1 MVVYWSRQVPD
12 LNQALRYKGV
22 KFPTKK
28 PKVKNETLHQRMNTI
43 MRSFITKGRLV
54 AATVVLILLV
64 ASFLAGAQHGYD
76 LGYLDGENKTNGWWI
91 DKKTHYYESSEIRK
105 KRINLKHNYI

>member
-1 MVVYWSRQVPD
+1 
-12 LNQALRYKGV
+12 
-22 KFPTKK
+22 
-28 PKVKNETLHQRMNTI
+28 

-54 AATVVLILLV
+54 AATVFLILLV
-64 ASFLAGAQHGYD
+64 AGFLAGAQHGYN
-76 LGYLDGENKTNGWWI
+76 LGYLDGENRANGWWI

>member
-1 MVVYWSRQVPD
+1 VPD
-12 LNQALRYKGV
+12 LNSALRYKGV
-22 KFPTKK
+22 KFPAKG
-28 PKVKNETLHQRMNTI
+28 PKVTIETQRQRMGTI

-54 AATVVLILLV
+54 AATVILILLV
-64 ASFLAGAQHGYD
+64 AGFLAGAQHGYD
-76 LGYLDGENKTNGWWI
+76 LGYLDGENRTNGWWI